1 MHTQRLYLILAIA
14 ALTACTPK
22 KSLTPEELQSYQT
35 EIEAWHQERLDD
47 VKSPSGWLN
56 LVGLYWLEPGINTFG
71 TAPENKIIFPEGT
84 IAPKAG
90 YYRANQ
96 HDITFQP
103 MDAPIAI
110 NGRPVETETIIPLDS
125 LRGTTFTSGTLEWY
139 ILRRDT
145 RLGLR
150 VRDLNSPAV
159 KAFKGIDRY
168 PVDPAYRIEA
178 TFQPADSTHTINI
191 TNVIGQTTPQPSPG
205 ALVFTLHGQ
214 EHHLDALEEG
224 DELFIIFGDE
234 TSGKDTYG
242 GGRFV
247 YTDKPNAENKVYLD
261 FNKAHNPP
269 CVFTPYATCPLPPAQ
284 NILKVAV
291 EAGEKNYHAES
302 TAETAPGK

>member
-1 MHTQRLYLILAIA
+1 LLIA
-14 ALTACTPK
+14 ALTTCSPK
-22 KSLTPEELQSYQT
+22 KLTPEELQSYQS

-47 VKSPSGWLN
+47 VKSPQGWLN

-71 TAPENKIIFPEGT
+71 TAPDNKIIFPEET
-84 IAPKAG
+84 IAANAG
-90 YYRANQ
+90 YYRVNQ
-96 HDITFQP
+96 LDITFMP
-103 MDAPIAI
+103 REAAIAI
-110 NGRPVETETIIPLDS
+110 NGQPIVKETTIPFDS
-125 LRGTTFTSGTLEWY
+125 LRGATFTSGSLEWY

-150 VRDLNSPAV
+150 LRDLNNPAV
-159 KAFKGIDRY
+159 KTFKGIERY

-178 TFQPADSTHTINI
+178 TFERADSAHTIDI
-191 TNVIGQTTPQPSPG
+191 VNVIGQTTAQSSPG
-205 ALVFTLHGQ
+205 TLVFTLHGQ
-214 EHHLDALEEG
+214 EHRLDALEEG

-247 YTDKPNAENKVYLD
+247 YTDKPNAENKVYID

-284 NILKVAV
+284 NILKVSV
-291 EAGEKNYHAES
+291 EAGEKNYHAEGQS
-302 TAETAPGK
+302 ETKKGI